1 MGSKKHK
8 KHHKSEKKEAKD
20 EDRQEKSL
28 KLVLKVGGS
37 TGGLQTP
44 VPSPSAVASPHSVP
58 PAQQQHE
65 PMAAAAAPA
74 AFRVEA
80 PGMVCHAHEG
90 SSSSK
95 HKKSKKKKK
104 KKSSSKEHREKR
116 HRHHHHHHHR
126 HHHHHH
132 KDSEKKEKRKCEHEC
147 SLGSE
152 ERPPAANAVEPPP
165 AKRPRQELVPAAPE
179 PSQPPSERPIRDP
192 RTCTLKKSDKSPLQ
206 MLLYYLL
213 KNLQKRDPQE
223 FFAWPVNDI
232 IAPGYST
239 IIHNPMDF
247 STMRKKIDDS
257 EYACVSEFREDLK
270 LMCDNAM
277 TYNRP
282 DTVYFKS
289 AKRMW
294 YSGNKLLSKDQ
305 LLALESSLPF
315 FADLTS
321 EELGF
326 DVNGTAAAPDV
337 KPPTDVAD
345 APVPVEAAP
354 LGSPEFAKK
363 SKSGSS
369 EEAASDD
376 QAASEILLQAQKA
389 ARAAADRLT
398 LKKVNSKFGFLR
410 QMEDG
415 STTLSILNPDC
426 GSTNGSKEMKVNLEM
441 LVGKLAHGTGTLMD
455 FKDDIK
461 NIARPINY
469 LNYGTYS
476 TYAPHYDST
485 FANLSKEESDLVYST
500 YGDELGVQY
509 AESLLSFAKDCD
521 YVMDM
526 VDNLLDVLTSGEHSK
541 TVKLL
546 EAHRNGI
553 VPEEKDLVSFTN
565 HTEDEEMEVESSE
578 PKHSDFRPPDS
589 FYALNDLTADSTV
602 LDSNHTSQAPVQQNF
617 TERDLMHGDP
627 HEVHE
632 HHDHHERHDH
642 HEHHDRH
649 DHLHHTVSES
659 SSLDSADSDINAVLQ
674 QKLQESKEMIDTLS
688 RLQQER
694 LSATP
699 PAHLSHIQ
707 GASELE
713 LELAEKI
720 AKTLSEL
727 ASHEM
732 FSTPVCP
739 PHGHGGHIFVKTDRE
754 EQKAHPYIL
763 HCLTHSGHQTLN
775 EGGHKHYRVSWSLS
789 ESWKWTRWLLR
800 TDLHCALTG
809 DKTSIW
815 GATHTRTTRQCSPIS
830 NALRSRCACNTL
842 LLRFIC
848 FLFASG
854 LSFCAF
860 VCITQ
865 QCLSI

>member
-44 VPSPSAVASPHSVP
+44 VAVTIRYP
-58 PAQQQHE
+58 
-65 PMAAAAAPA
+65 
-74 AFRVEA
+74 
-80 PGMVCHAHEG
+80 
-90 SSSSK
+90 
-95 HKKSKKKKK
+95 
-104 KKSSSKEHREKR
+104 
-116 HRHHHHHHHR
+116 
-126 HHHHHH
+126 
-132 KDSEKKEKRKCEHEC
+132 EKKEKRKCEHEC
-147 SLGSE
+147 SLGNE
-152 ERPPAANAVEPPP
+152 EHLPVANTVEQPTT
-165 AKRPRQELVPAAPE
+165 KRPRQELAPPPPE
-179 PSQPPSERPIRDP
+179 PSPPPAERPMRDP

-206 MLLYYLL
+206 MLLDYLL
-213 KNLQKRDPQE
+213 KNLQKRDPHE

-247 STMRKKIDDS
+247 STMRKKIDDC
-257 EYACVSEFREDLK
+257 EYTCVSEFREDLK

-282 DTVYFKS
+282 DTVYFKG

-305 LLALESSLPF
+305 LLALEGSLPF

-326 DVNGTAAAPDV
+326 DINGTSAAPDV
-337 KPPTDVAD
+337 KATTDVAD
-345 APVPVEAAP
+345 TPVPVEAAP

-363 SKSGSS
+363 SKIGSS
-369 EEAASDD
+369 DEAASED
-376 QAASEILLQAQKA
+376 QVANEILLQAQKA
-389 ARAAADRLT
+389 AKAAADKFS

-410 QMEDG
+410 QVEDG

-455 FKDDIK
+455 FKDEIR

-476 TYAPHYDST
+476 TYAPHYDSS

-500 YGDELGVQY
+500 YGDEVGVQY
-509 AESLLSFAKDCD
+509 AESLLSFARDCD
-521 YVMDM
+521 YVVNM
-526 VDNLLDVLTSGEHSK
+526 VDDLLDVMTSGEHSR

-553 VPEEKDLVSFTN
+553 VPEESLVPFTN
-565 HTEDEEMEVESSE
+565 HSEVEEMDVEATE
-578 PKHSDFRPPDS
+578 PKHGNSRPSDS
-589 FYALNDLTADSTV
+589 FYALNDLTADST
-602 LDSNHTSQAPVQQNF
+602 
-617 TERDLMHGDP
+617 EMLMTFMNVHD
-627 HEVHE
+627 HHE
-632 HHDHHERHDH
+632 HHDHHEY
-642 HEHHDRH
+642 HDRQ

-674 QKLQESKEMIDTLS
+674 QKLQESKEMIDALS

-699 PAHLSHIQ
+699 PAHLGQIQ

-727 ASHEM
+727 ASHAKPGSIVSVEAIRKAM
-732 FSTPVCP
+732 GINYHPPTATPCHHHHSCP
-739 PHGHGGHIFVKTDRE
+739 HVASPYNVS
-754 EQKAHPYIL
+754 AH
-763 HCLTHSGHQTLN
+763 
-775 EGGHKHYRVSWSLS
+775 
-789 ESWKWTRWLLR
+789 
-800 TDLHCALTG
+800 DLP
-809 DKTSIW
+809 
-815 GATHTRTTRQCSPIS
+815 RQ
-830 NALRSRCACNTL
+830 
-842 LLRFIC
+842 
-848 FLFASG
+848 
-854 LSFCAF
+854 
-860 VCITQ
+860 Q
-865 QCLSI
+865 

>member
-8 KHHKSEKKEAKD
+8 KHHKSEKKEAKE

-44 VPSPSAVASPHSVP
+44 VPSPSAVASPHSAP
-58 PAQQQHE
+58 PSQQQHE
-65 PMAAAAAPA
+65 PMPAAAAPA
-74 AFRVEA
+74 AFRVE
-80 PGMVCHAHEG
+80 GTSVVCHAHEG
-90 SSSSK
+90 SSSK

-116 HRHHHHHHHR
+116 HRHHHHRHHR

-147 SLGSE
+147 SLGTD
-152 ERPPAANAVEPPP
+152 ERQSVPSAVEPPP
-165 AKRPRQELVPAAPE
+165 AKRPRQEPTPVPPE
-179 PSQPPSERPIRDP
+179 PSPPPAERPIRDP

-239 IIHNPMDF
+239 IIHSPMDF
-247 STMRKKIDDS
+247 STMQKKIDDND
-257 EYACVSEFREDLK
+257 YTCVREFRDDLK

-277 TYNRP
+277 TYNRS

-294 YSGNKLLSKDQ
+294 YSGSKLLSKDQ
-305 LLALESSLPF
+305 LLGLEGTLPF
-315 FADLTS
+315 FPDLTS

-326 DVNGTAAAPDV
+326 DVSGTAIAPDV
-337 KPPTDVAD
+337 KPLPDIAD
-345 APVPVEAAP
+345 APVPMEAAP
-354 LGSPEFAKK
+354 LGSPEYAKK
-363 SKSGSS
+363 SKNGSS
-369 EEAASDD
+369 EDGASDD
-376 QAASEILLQAQKA
+376 QAANEILLQAQKA
-389 ARAAADRLT
+389 AQVAAGRLS
-398 LKKVNSKFGFLR
+398 LKKVPSKFGFLR
-410 QMEDG
+410 QMDDG
-415 STTLSILNPDC
+415 STTLAILNPDC
-426 GSTNGSKEMKVNLEM
+426 GSLKGPKEIKVNLEM

-541 TVKLL
+541 TVKIL

-553 VPEEKDLVSFTN
+553 VPEEKDLASFTN
-565 HTEDEEMEVESSE
+565 HAEVEEVEVEQPE
-578 PKHSDFRPPDS
+578 PKRSDSRPSDS

-602 LDSNHTSQAPVQQNF
+602 VDSNHASLPQIHQNF
-617 TERDLMHGDP
+617 SERDLVHGNA

-632 HHDHHERHDH
+632 HHDHHEHHEH

-727 ASHEM
+727 ASHAKPGSIVSVEAIRKAM
-732 FSTPVCP
+732 GINYPPTGTCHHHHSCP
-739 PHGHGGHIFVKTDRE
+739 HVASPYSVS
-754 EQKAHPYIL
+754 AHDLPD
-763 HCLTHSGHQTLN
+763 SSSSN
-775 EGGHKHYRVSWSLS
+775 DVS
-789 ESWKWTRWLLR
+789 LR
-800 TDLHCALTG
+800 AND
-809 DKTSIW
+809 
-815 GATHTRTTRQCSPIS
+815 SPSS
-830 NALRSRCACNTL
+830 NT
-842 LLRFIC
+842 
-848 FLFASG
+848 
-854 LSFCAF
+854 
-860 VCITQ
+860 
-865 QCLSI
+865 

>member
-1 MGSKKHK
+1 MKHVKPKMGSKKHK
-8 KHHKSEKKEAKD
+8 KHHKSEKKEVKD

-37 TGGLQTP
+37 AGGLQTP
-44 VPSPSAVASPHSVP
+44 VPSPSAIASPHSAP
-58 PAQQQHE
+58 PAPPPPPPQE
-65 PMAAAAAPA
+65 PAAVATPPA
-74 AFRVEA
+74 AFRVE
-80 PGMVCHAHEG
+80 GTNMVCHAHEG
-90 SSSSK
+90 SSSK

-116 HRHHHHHHHR
+116 HRHHHHRHHR

-152 ERPPAANAVEPPP
+152 EKVAVAASAVEPPPP
-165 AKRPRQELVPAAPE
+165 AKRPRLELTPAPRE
-179 PSQPPSERPIRDP
+179 PSPPPAERPVRDP
-192 RTCTLKKSDKSPLQ
+192 RSCTLKKKSDKSPLQ

-213 KNLQKRDPQE
+213 NNLQKRDPQE

-239 IIHNPMDF
+239 IIHSPMDF

-257 EYACVSEFREDLK
+257 DYACVNEFKEDLK

-277 TYNRP
+277 TYNRS

-294 YSGNKLLSKDQ
+294 YSGNKLMSKDQ
-305 LLALESSLPF
+305 LLGLEGTLPF
-315 FADLTS
+315 FVDLTS

-326 DVNGTAAAPDV
+326 DVKGNATALSDVRSPQEVAEAP
-337 KPPTDVAD
+337 A
-345 APVPVEAAP
+345 PVEAAP

-369 EEAASDD
+369 EEGASDD
-376 QAASEILLQAQKA
+376 QSSNEILIQAQKA
-389 ARAAADRLT
+389 AQAAADRLT
-398 LKKVNSKFGFLR
+398 LKKANSKFGFLR

-426 GSTNGSKEMKVNLEM
+426 GETKGAKEIKVNLEM
-441 LVGKLAHGTGTLMD
+441 LVGKLAHGTGSLMD

-526 VDNLLDVLTSGEHSK
+526 VDNLLDVMTSGEHSK
-541 TVKLL
+541 TVKVL
-546 EAHRNGI
+546 EAHRNGV
-553 VPEEKDLVSFTN
+553 VPDETDLGSITN
-565 HTEDEEMEVESSE
+565 HADVEEMEVEQPE
-578 PKHSDFRPPDS
+578 LKRADTKPLDS
-589 FYALNDLTADSTV
+589 AVYALSDLSADSTV
-602 LDSNHTSQAPVQQNF
+602 GDSNHSIQPPVQPTFPEHQ
-617 TERDLMHGDP
+617 EAHEARDH
-627 HEVHE
+627 HE
-632 HHDHHERHDH
+632 HHDRRDH

-649 DHLHHTVSES
+649 DHIQNTVSES

-727 ASHEM
+727 ASHAKPGSIVSVEAIRKAM
-732 FSTPVCP
+732 GINYPPAAPCHHHHSCP
-739 PHGHGGHIFVKTDRE
+739 HVASPYSVS
-754 EQKAHPYIL
+754 AHDLPD
-763 HCLTHSGHQTLN
+763 SSSSN
-775 EGGHKHYRVSWSLS
+775 DVS
-789 ESWKWTRWLLR
+789 LR
-800 TDLHCALTG
+800 AND
-809 DKTSIW
+809 
-815 GATHTRTTRQCSPIS
+815 SPSS
-830 NALRSRCACNTL
+830 NT
-842 LLRFIC
+842 
-848 FLFASG
+848 
-854 LSFCAF
+854 
-860 VCITQ
+860 
-865 QCLSI
+865 

>member
-44 VPSPSAVASPHSVP
+44 VPSPSAVASPYSVP
-58 PAQQQHE
+58 PVQQQQQQLE

-74 AFRVEA
+74 AFRLEA
-80 PGMVCHAHEG
+80 PSMVCHAHEG

-132 KDSEKKEKRKCEHEC
+132 KDPEKKEKRKCEHEC
-147 SLGSE
+147 SLGNE
-152 ERPPAANAVEPPP
+152 EHLPVANTVEQPTT
-165 AKRPRQELVPAAPE
+165 KRPRQELAPPPPE
-179 PSQPPSERPIRDP
+179 PSPPPAERPMRDP

-206 MLLYYLL
+206 MLLDYLL
-213 KNLQKRDPQE
+213 KNLQKRDPHE

-247 STMRKKIDDS
+247 STMRKKIDDC
-257 EYACVSEFREDLK
+257 EYTCVSEFREDLK

-282 DTVYFKS
+282 DTVYFKG

-305 LLALESSLPF
+305 LLALEGSLPF

-326 DVNGTAAAPDV
+326 DINGTSAAPDV
-337 KPPTDVAD
+337 KATTDVAD
-345 APVPVEAAP
+345 TPVPVEAAP

-363 SKSGSS
+363 SKIGSD
-369 EEAASDD
+369 EAASED
-376 QAASEILLQAQKA
+376 QVANEILLQAQKA
-389 ARAAADRLT
+389 AKAAADKFS

-410 QMEDG
+410 QVEDG

-455 FKDDIK
+455 FKDEIR

-476 TYAPHYDST
+476 TYAPHYDSS

-500 YGDELGVQY
+500 YGDEVGVQY
-509 AESLLSFAKDCD
+509 AESLLSFARDCD
-521 YVMDM
+521 YVVNM
-526 VDNLLDVLTSGEHSK
+526 VDDLLDVMTSGEHSR

-553 VPEEKDLVSFTN
+553 VPEESLVPFTN
-565 HTEDEEMEVESSE
+565 HSEVEEMDVEATE
-578 PKHSDFRPPDS
+578 PKHGNSRPSDS

-602 LDSNHTSQAPVQQNF
+602 QDSNLASQAPVHESF
-617 TERDLMHGDP
+617 TEREIMLGNVND
-627 HEVHE
+627 V
-632 HHDHHERHDH
+632 HERHDH
-642 HEHHDRH
+642 HEHHDHHEYHDRQ

-674 QKLQESKEMIDTLS
+674 QKLQESKEMIDALS

-699 PAHLSHIQ
+699 PAHLGQIQ

-727 ASHEM
+727 ASHAKPGSIVSVEAIRKAM
-732 FSTPVCP
+732 GINYHPPTATPCHHHHSCP
-739 PHGHGGHIFVKTDRE
+739 HVASPYNVS
-754 EQKAHPYIL
+754 AHDLPD
-763 HCLTHSGHQTLN
+763 SSSSN
-775 EGGHKHYRVSWSLS
+775 DVSS
-789 ESWKWTRWLLR
+789 R
-800 TDLHCALTG
+800 TND
-809 DKTSIW
+809 
-815 GATHTRTTRQCSPIS
+815 SPSS
-830 NALRSRCACNTL
+830 NT
-842 LLRFIC
+842 
-848 FLFASG
+848 
-854 LSFCAF
+854 
-860 VCITQ
+860 
-865 QCLSI
+865 